1 MNDSQPIRIGTR
13 GSLLAR
19 TQAGII
25 HNQLLPLAAG
35 RPVELVIIST
45 SGDQLANQS
54 LAQIGG
60 KGLFVKEIEAAL
72 LAGQIDLAVH
82 SAKDVPVEIPNGLS
96 LSATPPREAPNDVW
110 IGHAGQSIQN
120 LPPGAV
126 VGSSSLRR
134 QSQLLMLRPDLQVQ
148 PLRGNIDTR
157 LKKVREGVIAG
168 TVLALSGLRRAG
180 LLPEDATILPEDEF
194 IPAAGQGTL
203 VLETRTDNA
212 AIRSLINQIHD
223 VQSAA
228 ALAFERGIVR
238 KLAGDCLA
246 PIGVCAMPR
255 TAAGRNGWIVR
266 AIAARPD
273 GKASARATLLT
284 DDPSINGLNALYQPL
299 LEALESRGVKDILG
313 TAGTHGGT

>member
-1 MNDSQPIRIGTR
+1 MNNSHPIRIGTR

-19 TQAGII
+19 TQSGII
-25 HNQLLPLAAG
+25 RDQLLPLTGG

-45 SGDQLANQS
+45 SGDQMTSQS

-72 LAGQIDLAVH
+72 LAGEIDLAVH
-82 SAKDVPVEIPNGLS
+82 SAKDVPVEIPGGLS

-110 IGHAGQSIQN
+110 IGHAGLGILK

-134 QSQLLMLRPDLQVQ
+134 QSQLLMLRPDIQVQ

-157 LKKVREGVIAG
+157 LKKVRDGVIAG

-180 LLPEDATILPEDEF
+180 LLPPDAMILPEDEF

-203 VLETRTDNA
+203 VLETRTDDA
-212 AIRSLINQIHD
+212 VIRSLINQIHD
-223 VQSAA
+223 AQTAA

-255 TAAGRNGWIVR
+255 TASGQQGWIVR
-266 AIAARPD
+266 AIAALPD
-273 GKASARATLLT
+273 GKACARATLLT
-284 DDPSINGLNALYQPL
+284 DDPSINGLNALYEPL
-299 LEALESRGVKDILG
+299 LNALESRGVKDILKSG
-313 TAGTHGGT
+313 AA

>member
-1 MNDSQPIRIGTR
+1 MNNSHPIRIGTR

-19 TQAGII
+19 TQSGII
-25 HNQLLPLAAG
+25 RDQLLPLTGG

-45 SGDQLANQS
+45 SGDQMANQS

-72 LAGQIDLAVH
+72 LAGEIDLAVH
-82 SAKDVPVEIPNGLS
+82 SAKDVPVEIPGGLS

-110 IGHAGQSIQN
+110 IGHAGLGILN

-134 QSQLLMLRPDLQVQ
+134 QSQLLMLRPDIQVQ

-157 LKKVREGVIAG
+157 LKKVRDGVIAG

-180 LLPEDATILPEDEF
+180 LLPPDAMILPEDEF

-203 VLETRTDNA
+203 VLETRTDDA
-212 AIRSLINQIHD
+212 VIRSLINQIHD
-223 VQSAA
+223 AQTAA
-228 ALAFERGIVR
+228 ALAFERGVVR

-255 TAAGRNGWIVR
+255 IASGQQGWIVR
-266 AIAARPD
+266 AIAALPN
-273 GKASARATLLT
+273 GKACARATLLT
-284 DDPSINGLNALYQPL
+284 DDPSINGLNALYEPL
-299 LEALESRGVKDILG
+299 LNALESRGVKDILKSG
-313 TAGTHGGT
+313 AA

>member
-1 MNDSQPIRIGTR
+1 MNNSHPIRIGTR

-19 TQAGII
+19 TQSGII
-25 HNQLLPLAAG
+25 RDQLLPLTGG

-45 SGDQLANQS
+45 SGDQMTSQS

-72 LAGQIDLAVH
+72 LAGEIDLAVH
-82 SAKDVPVEIPNGLS
+82 SAKDVPVEIPAGLS

-110 IGHAGQSIQN
+110 IGHAGLGILK

-134 QSQLLMLRPDLQVQ
+134 QSQLLMLRPDIQVQ

-157 LKKVREGVIAG
+157 LKKVRDGVIAG

-180 LLPEDATILPEDEF
+180 LLPPDAMILPEDEF

-203 VLETRTDNA
+203 VLETRTDDA
-212 AIRSLINQIHD
+212 VIRSLINQIHD
-223 VQSAA
+223 AQTAA

-255 TAAGRNGWIVR
+255 TASGQQGWIVR
-266 AIAARPD
+266 AIAALPD
-273 GKASARATLLT
+273 GKACARATLLT
-284 DDPSINGLNALYQPL
+284 DDPSINGLNALYEPL
-299 LEALESRGVKDILG
+299 LNALESRGVKDILKSG
-313 TAGTHGGT
+313 AA

>member
-1 MNDSQPIRIGTR
+1 MNDSKPIRIGTR

-19 TQAGII
+19 TQAGMIR
-25 HNQLLPLAAG
+25 NQLLPLAGG

-45 SGDQLANQS
+45 SGDQLANQP

-72 LAGQIDLAVH
+72 LAGEIDLAVH
-82 SAKDVPVEIPNGLS
+82 SAKDVPVEIPDGLS

-110 IGHAGQSIQN
+110 FGHAGQSILK
-120 LPPGAV
+120 LPRGAV

-134 QSQLLMLRPDLQVQ
+134 QSQLLMLRPDIQVQ

-157 LKKVREGVIAG
+157 LKKVRDGVIAG
-168 TVLALSGLRRAG
+168 TILALSGLRRAE
-180 LLPEDATILPEDEF
+180 LLPAEATILSEDEF

-203 VLETRTDNA
+203 VLETRTDD
-212 AIRSLINQIHD
+212 AIIRTVLNLIHD
-223 VQSAA
+223 VQTAA

-238 KLAGDCLA
+238 RLAGDCLA

-255 TAAGRNGWIVR
+255 TAAGQKGWIVR

-273 GKASARATLLT
+273 GKACARAALLT

-299 LEALESRGVKDILG
+299 LNALESRGAREILR
-313 TAGTHGGT
+313 TAGPDSRT